1 MLRVQGFK
9 VVQGFKCCSTLLK
22 GTIFYFLLTIFFLF
36 KGSRVQ
42 GFNAARS
49 PAAAGQGFK
58 GSIND

>member
-1 MLRVQGFK
+1 MLFNVAQGNYFLFSINYFLFVQG
-9 VVQGFKCCSTLLK
+9 
-22 GTIFYFLLTIFFLF
+22 F